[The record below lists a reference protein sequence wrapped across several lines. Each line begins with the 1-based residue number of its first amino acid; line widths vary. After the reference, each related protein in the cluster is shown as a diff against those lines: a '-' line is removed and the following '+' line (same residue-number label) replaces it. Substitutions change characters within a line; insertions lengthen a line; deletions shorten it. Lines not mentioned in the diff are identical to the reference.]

1 MAVARGEPGERESGE
16 RESGASAWSG
26 NAAKAPPCGTPRSGK
41 PPPPHKGMARRKLN
55 ANDYHKHFAGAA
67 GTKFAT
73 RAHAYSYNDGIVAR
87 YQARTRDKN
96 KFGVRGLHCT
106 LTML

>member
-1 MAVARGEPGERESGE
+1 MAVARGEPGE

-55 ANDYHKHFAGAA
+55 ANDYHKH
-67 GTKFAT
+67 
-73 RAHAYSYNDGIVAR
+73 AHSHDDGIVAR
-87 YQARTRDKN
+87 YQVRTRDKN